1 MYDEVTYDTVL
12 EKKLGVMDMEAITMC
27 RDENIKIVVMNI
39 DTENGLVRLMNGE
52 KIGTIVK

>member
-1 MYDEVTYDTVL
+1 MYDDVTYDTVI

-52 KIGTIVK
+52 KIGTIVT